1 MLLTT
6 TLHRKLRSNE
16 IATATMLI
24 VAVVRDSV
32 CVRKRVGK
40 CRKHFDEWSLHI
52 PMKTMVNRLIGRGG
66 GVTIGKKKRGDR
78 KLVVCK
84 ILPVDSPLG
93 MIIVKERSNF

>member
-1 MLLTT
+1 
-6 TLHRKLRSNE
+6 
-16 IATATMLI
+16 
-24 VAVVRDSV
+24 
-32 CVRKRVGK
+32 
-40 CRKHFDEWSLHI
+40 
-52 PMKTMVNRLIGRGG
+52 MVNRLIGRGG